1 MFEAKKYHVM
11 ETGEGKCDIGRIIKL
26 VMRKSTKVRKK
37 GLWGNNTRQYLL
49 PEKLEN
55 MITGTI

>member
-1 MFEAKKYHVM
+1 M
-11 ETGEGKCDIGRIIKL
+11 ETGEGKYDIGRIIKL
-26 VMRKSTKVRKK
+26 VMRKSTKLRKK